1 MSKALLKFVRVSP
14 TKARLIAREVQGMN
28 AEMALAALEFMPNK
42 AAGIISGVIASAVA
56 NGEYEPEEVV
66 ITACRVDKAAV
77 MKRWRP
83 RARGTASRII
93 KPTAHIFVEVAT
105 VADVEAQ
112 KAAAATAKKSPSA
125 AKGTE
130 AKAAAKPAAKK
141 ADKETQPQKG
151 AAKSEA
157 KTAEKKAAA
166 PKADTQKAP
175 AKKPAAKKTPAKATQ
190 KGDDL
195 TKIKGIGKVYQGKLN
210 DEGIFTFE
218 DVANMTD
225 EQIAVMEEKYTF
237 KGDFRE
243 SVADAKNFVNGK
255 EA

>member
-14 TKARLIAREVQGMN
+14 TKARLVAREVQGMN
-28 AEMALAALEFMPNK
+28 AELALAALEFMPNK

-56 NGEYEPEEVV
+56 NGDYEPEEVI
-66 ITACRVDKAAV
+66 ITSCRVDKAAV

-93 KPTAHIFVEVAT
+93 KPTAHIYVEVAP
-105 VADVEAQ
+105 VAEVEAAQ
-112 KAAAATAKKSPSA
+112 AAKTAKKS
-125 AKGTE
+125 
-130 AKAAAKPAAKK
+130 
-141 ADKETQPQKG
+141 
-151 AAKSEA
+151 
-157 KTAEKKAAA
+157 A
-166 PKADTQKAP
+166 PKSTKTETKQA
-175 AKKPAAKKTPAKATQ
+175 AKKPAASSAKKAAKTETPKQDAPKTAAKKAT
-190 KGDDL
+190 KKAGDDL
-195 TKIKGIGKVYQGKLN
+195 TKIKGIGKVYAGKLN
-210 DEGIFTFE
+210 DEGIFTIE

-243 SVADAKNFVNGK
+243 SVADAKNILSQK